1 MLVIGGFGGETL
13 LVFMDGVCDNES
25 DGGGGGGG
33 GETENCAASAPIVF
47 LGISLRIRLFEKKV

>member
-25 DGGGGGGG
+25 DGGGGG